1 MLKKTSLIKPQ
12 MLLAQSL
19 VLLTLGVMILVR
31 PEMVNAMLSALLAVA
46 LIANAVVSLMILF
59 GDRFG
64 RFHSEAPFDHDED
77 MPLRM
82 RIRRSWRIFLTFL
95 RKQQRMPL
103 IINAVLSII
112 LAVLVMAFNE
122 IITDSFGIGFGL
134 WAFLTSVVQLAYVW
148 QLRLTG
154 SKGRLNYLVRA
165 FISLAFTLALLIRP
179 LARMI
184 NAQTVA
190 GIYTLWQ
197 GISAFAEY
205 LKALFKWDM
214 AHSRVL
220 MRVRIQPPVMLTS
233 FLPVWLLDKF
243 NRMLE
248 NNNTDHI
255 YEKPA
260 AGEPASDISKNNL
273 TILFHLGHNVALGY
287 GHVDFALGNQVYSY
301 GCYDDASS
309 RFMNFYSD
317 GTFMLTKLRPY
328 LDYCRHWQNKT
339 LVSFTMR
346 LTVEQEKSVR
356 SSIEATLKECQPWQP
371 TERNSPAIGM
381 SAHASSKIPMK
392 FYKVT
397 SGPFKIYSALKT
409 NCVAMAEILV
419 GQTGVKVLP
428 SHGIITPGSYYA
440 FLDRQLKDPD
450 SPVIRKTVYKIKG
463 RQMGSGVS
471 AD

>member
-1 MLKKTSLIKPQ
+1 
-12 MLLAQSL
+12 MLLVQSL
-19 VLLTLGVMILVR
+19 VLLVIGVMILAC
-31 PEMVNAMLSALLAVA
+31 PEMVNAMLSTLLAIA
-46 LIANAVVSLMILF
+46 LIANAVMSVIILLSDSKGKSYF
-59 GDRFG
+59 
-64 RFHSEAPFDHDED
+64 EAPFDNDED
-77 MPLRM
+77 MTLAIRF
-82 RIRRSWRIFLTFL
+82 RRSWRVFMEFL

-112 LAVLVMAFNE
+112 LSVLVLIFNKL
-122 IITDSFGIGFGL
+122 IIGFGIGFGL
-134 WAFLTSVVQLAYVW
+134 WAFLTGVVQMAYVW
-148 QLRLTG
+148 QLHITG
-154 SKGRLNYLVRA
+154 TKGSINYIIRALVSFA
-165 FISLAFTLALLIRP
+165 FAIALLVRP
-179 LARMI
+179 LAHMI

-190 GIYTLWQ
+190 GIYMLLQ
-197 GISAFAEY
+197 GISAFTEY

-214 AHSRVL
+214 ANSRLL
-220 MRVRIQPPVMLTS
+220 MRIRIQPPVMLTS

-248 NNNTDHI
+248 YNNTDHI
-255 YEKPA
+255 YEKPED
-260 AGEPASDISKNNL
+260 GEKTDDISKNNL

-317 GTFMLTKLRPY
+317 GTFMVTKLQPY
-328 LDYCRHWQNKT
+328 LDYCRRWQKKT

-346 LTVEQEKSVR
+346 LTVEQEKRVR
-356 SSIEATLKECQPWQP
+356 KSIEATLAECQPWQP
-371 TERNSPAIGM
+371 TERNSPAIGQ
-381 SAHASSKIPMK
+381 SAHASSKIPIK
-392 FYKVT
+392 YYKVT

-428 SHGIITPGSYYA
+428 SYGIITPGSYYA

-450 SPVIRKTVYKIKG
+450 SPVIRKTVYKIEG
-463 RQMGSGVS
+463 LQIGTSVS
-471 AD
+471 A

>member
-12 MLLAQSL
+12 MLLLQAL
-19 VLLTLGVMILVR
+19 ILLTIGIMILVQ
-31 PEMVNAMLSALLAVA
+31 PTMVNAMLSMLLAVA
-46 LIANAVVSLMILF
+46 LIANAVMSIVILF
-59 GDRFG
+59 SDNAAK
-64 RFHSEAPFDHDED
+64 SYADAPFDNDEA
-77 MPLRM
+77 MPLHL
-82 RIRRSWRIFLTFL
+82 RIRRTWRIFMAFL
-95 RKQQRMPL
+95 RKQQRIPL
-103 IINAVLSII
+103 MINAALSII
-112 LAVLVMAFNE
+112 LAVVVVGFNE

-134 WAFLTSVVQLAYVW
+134 WALLTSIVQLAYVW

-154 SKGRLNYLVRA
+154 TKGSLNYLMRA
-165 FISLAFTLALLIRP
+165 FVSLVFALSLLIRP

-190 GIYTLWQ
+190 GIYVLWQ
-197 GISAFAEY
+197 GVSAFTEY

-214 AHSRVL
+214 ANSRFL

-248 NNNTDHI
+248 HNNTDHI

-260 AGEPASDISKNNL
+260 VGEPAADISKNNL

-309 RFMNFYSD
+309 RFFNLYSD
-317 GTFMLTKLRPY
+317 GTFMVTKLRPY
-328 LDYCRHWQNKT
+328 LDYCRRWQKKT
-339 LVSFTMR
+339 LVGFTMQ
-346 LTVEQEKSVR
+346 LTVEQEKRVR
-356 SSIEATLKECQPWQP
+356 KSIEATLAECQPWQP
-371 TERNSPAIGM
+371 TQRNSPAVGQ
-381 SAHASSKIPMK
+381 SAHASSKIPIK
-392 FYKVT
+392 YYKVT

-463 RQMGSGVS
+463 RQMGSGVI